1 MGRRTKQSFKTN
13 RYCSLISKFEIKIF
27 HQIVSKLSSK
37 QAPNVDKKIALE
49 RATNRQSYC
58 TIPGNKAQG
67 GRK

>member
-37 QAPNVDKKIALE
+37 QAPNVDKKIALGTQMLW
-49 RATNRQSYC
+49 AIFY
-58 TIPGNKAQG
+58 
-67 GRK
+67 